1 MVEYTRKG
9 FAELCGTTQVIVTNN
24 IRRGALVLNL
34 NDKLDF
40 SEKKNI
46 IFYDRYTERLEKR
59 AKEKEARIQELY
71 DQIVHKAK
79 DSGKKVKKKKALEEA
94 TELQAQ
100 EVANKSKAH
109 SEKIK
114 KALPKRT
121 PVKRTGKR
129 TQAQIRKDA
138 AQEKIDAW
146 QAERKL
152 AKLEI
157 EEKRKQK
164 RKAARNGEQEDEETL
179 DWDTRK
185 KKAETILKER
195 NAEKAAIEL
204 EKLAGKLLP
213 LELVFEINRVHNQTI
228 LSTFQSDMENLASIF
243 CDVLAGGDRKKLS
256 EVTDKLNTHLSDVI
270 ERAKEVALSSIEQA
284 VEEYTVVRSR
294 GQRK

>member
-1 MVEYTRKG
+1 MTEYTRKG
-9 FAELCGTTQVIVTNN
+9 FADLCGTTQVIVTNN

-40 SEKKNI
+40 SEKKNVV
-46 IFYDRYTERLEKR
+46 FYDRYTERLEKR
-59 AKEKEARIQELY
+59 AKEKEERIQELY

-94 TELQAQ
+94 TKLQAQ

-129 TQAQIRKDA
+129 TQAQIRRDA
-138 AQEKIDAW
+138 AQEKIEAW
-146 QAERKL
+146 HAERKL

-157 EEKRKQK
+157 DEKK
-164 RKAARNGEQEDEETL
+164 RLKKEAAKNGDSEEETL

-213 LELVFEINRVHNQTI
+213 LDLVFEINRVHNQTI

-256 EVTDKLNTHLSDVI
+256 EVTDKLNIHLADVI